1 VTDARI
7 QRHAGC
13 FFECGWDVLLIG
25 RKKKNSLPLPKKFYN
40 SVRFSITPEKGMF
53 FYLFYQIR
61 LFVYLIRNA
70 APDLYFSNDTDTLLP
85 VFLASKIKKVPFF
98 FDSHELF
105 WEVPELEGKFLKQ
118 NLWKWIE
125 KMCIPLAKASFTVND
140 SIARILKDR
149 YHREFQVI
157 RNISSEYDTF
167 PISIELQKKISS
179 LLEKSGNRKI
189 LLYQG
194 SGINIHRGLEEMLEA
209 MELLKDEFVLW
220 LAGGGDVWEK
230 LKNRVDEKKLE
241 NSVFFIEKVPR
252 GELNFITRNAHV
264 GLSLDKPI
272 NKNYI
277 NSLPNKVFDYIH
289 AGIPLISSKIRE
301 IENIISK
308 YEIGIT
314 LSNHDPEC
322 MASEIKNFMNS
333 LKYDKCKENVIL
345 AQKELKWDNEKK
357 ILIEQI
363 KKLDNDSNHGQTN
376 C

>member
-1 VTDARI
+1 
-7 QRHAGC
+7 
-13 FFECGWDVLLIG
+13 
-25 RKKKNSLPLPKKFYN
+25 
-40 SVRFSITPEKGMF
+40 MF